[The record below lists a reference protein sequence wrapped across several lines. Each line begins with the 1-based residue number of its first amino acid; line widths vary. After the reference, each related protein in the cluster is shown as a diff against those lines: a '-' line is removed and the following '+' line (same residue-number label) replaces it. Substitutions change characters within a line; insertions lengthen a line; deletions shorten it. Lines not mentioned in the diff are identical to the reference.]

1 MSIFMS
7 FIIICIWL
15 NDIYIQAFY
24 IKTIHQGDSKSE
36 SFPVGA
42 I

>member
-1 MSIFMS
+1 MSIFTS
-7 FIIICIWL
+7 SIIICIWL

-24 IKTIHQGDSKSE
+24 IETIHQGDSKSE

-42 I
+42 M